1 MKTNPDRG
9 SPKPQR
15 VECRTLLARFRN
27 LLGLDPLRLRR
38 AAVRGASAF
47 TLIELVIS
55 SALMVII
62 IAGAYACFTSGV
74 ASQKLIETRG
84 DATQSA
90 RVALAL
96 ITADL
101 RAACPLSRNLE
112 FLGMDRDLEDGTEAD
127 NLDFAT
133 HNYRPRR
140 AFEGDFCEVSYFV
153 SKDQKTGITS
163 LYRRR
168 DPTIDDEPLGGG
180 SREELVSGVEGVRFE
195 YYDGWEWFDEWGDA
209 EGKRKAETSNRYQPN
224 LTGMPEAVR
233 VTIWVKPVSNS
244 SAPDEENP
252 EPGLAFQTVVRLN
265 LARPSTTGETGGA
278 GDQPQQEPS
287 SSSGGPPQ

>member
-1 MKTNPDRG
+1 MKLTP
-9 SPKPQR
+9 
-15 VECRTLLARFRN
+15 
-27 LLGLDPLRLRR
+27 LGR
-38 AAVRGASAF
+38 ASAF

-62 IAGAYACFTSGV
+62 IAGAYVCLSSGI
-74 ASQKLIETRG
+74 ASQKLVETRA
-84 DATQSA
+84 DAAQSA

-127 NLDFAT
+127 NVDFAT
-133 HNYRPRR
+133 HNYSPRQPR
-140 AFEGDFCEVSYFV
+140 EGDFCEVSYFV
-153 SKDQKTGITS
+153 SQDQKTGVAT

-168 DPTIDDEPLGGG
+168 DPTLDDEPLGGG
-180 SREELVSGVEGVRFE
+180 SREELVPGIEGVRFE

-209 EGKRKAETSNRYQPN
+209 EGKRKAETSNRDQPN

-233 VTIWVKPVSNS
+233 VTIWIKPAST
-244 SAPDEENP
+244 ADKEENP
-252 EPGLAFQTVVRLN
+252 EPGLVFQTVARLN
-265 LARPSTTGETGGA
+265 LVRPASGTTSGAPGE
-278 GDQPQQEPS
+278 QPAQS
-287 SSSGGPPQ
+287 SPQNSGGQP

>member
-1 MKTNPDRG
+1 MKTARRTSHASEPRASVLDCG
-9 SPKPQR
+9 SPLP
-15 VECRTLLARFRN
+15 LFRSS
-27 LLGLDPLRLRR
+27 
-38 AAVRGASAF
+38 AAF

-55 SALMVII
+55 SALMII
-62 IAGAYACFTSGV
+62 IVAGAYACFTSGV
-74 ASQKLIETRG
+74 ASQKLIETRA

-90 RVALAL
+90 RVALSF

-112 FLGMDRDLEDGTEAD
+112 FLGMDRELEDGTEAD

-140 AFEGDFCEVSYFV
+140 AREGDFCEVSYFV

-180 SREELVSGVEGVRFE
+180 SREELVSGIEGVRFE

-233 VTIWVKPVSNS
+233 VTIWVKPVSDS
-244 SAPDEENP
+244 SPPDEGNP
-252 EPGLAFQTVVRLN
+252 EPGLAFQTIARLN
-265 LARPSTTGETGGA
+265 LARPTTISEDGGA
-278 GDQPQQEPS
+278 GDQPQQNT
-287 SSSGGPPQ
+287 PPNPEGQQ